1 MLRKLLAPSQAPPSP
16 RRSADAHDQSLMASI
31 VARDLRAFEALYRIY
46 HPRLARFL
54 GLVTPRPTIIEEA
67 LNDTMLVVW
76 RRAATYSGEC
86 KVSTWIFAIAYR
98 TVLKALRTQ
107 DEPVDAG
114 AVDELASED
123 AGPEQEVIRQQTQA
137 TLASALETLSAEQ
150 RAVVVLTYFHDLAYA
165 EIARI
170 VDCPVDTVKTR
181 MFHGRRRLR
190 AALHGRLEA
199 SS

>member
-1 MLRKLLAPSQAPPSP
+1 MLRKLLAPTQAPPSP

-98 TVLKALRTQ
+98 TALKALRTQ
-107 DEPVDAG
+107 DEPLEGG
-114 AVDELASED
+114 AVDELVCED
-123 AGPEQEVIRQQTQA
+123 AGPEQEAIRTQTQA
-137 TLASALETLSAEQ
+137 TLARALGTLSAEQ
-150 RAVVVLTYFHDLAYA
+150 RAVIVLTYFHDLPYA

-170 VDCPVDTVKTR
+170 VGCPVDTVKTR